1 MMSPAPFSYRAAG
14 ALLLLSFLLCAVP
27 AVVCAGTEQAPMKT
41 PQGSG
46 KKKLLL
52 FAKNPATWAI
62 VTGGATGR
70 LVYREKTGAFVLNA
84 AGLRPRSA
92 YALVRYADVPP
103 RVDIL
108 ARGESDQRGNLELH
122 GVWHIWM
129 KKFWVVPAEDV
140 AGRAGEAGSL
150 RAWRPER
157 YLFEEKQLGI
167 PCDCPEPEEP

>member
-1 MMSPAPFSYRAAG
+1 MMSPVPSSYRAAC
-14 ALLLLSFLLCAVP
+14 ALVLLSLLLCAAPVAAEQVP
-27 AVVCAGTEQAPMKT
+27 AKA

-70 LVYREKTGAFVLNA
+70 LVYREKNGAFTLTA

-92 YALVRYADVPP
+92 YALVRYADAAPH
-103 RVDIL
+103 VDIL
-108 ARGESDQRGNLELH
+108 ARGESDHRGNLELH
-122 GVWHIWM
+122 GVWHTWL
-129 KKFWVVPAEDV
+129 KKFWVVPGEDALGK
-140 AGRAGEAGSL
+140 AGGAGSL
-150 RAWRPER
+150 RAWRPEN